1 VVAPVGVGAD
11 GQTYNIN
18 ADLVA
23 GTLAITLEA
32 EKLFLL
38 TNTPGVNSKQG
49 ELFAE
54 LDSAQVAALVADGTI
69 AGGMLPKVDC
79 ALDAVRGG
87 VGTALIIDG
96 RINHALMLEMFTD
109 AGVGTQIK
117 V

>member
-1 VVAPVGVGAD
+1 MVAPVGVGED

-23 GTLAITLEA
+23 GKLAITLGA

-38 TNTPGVNSKQG
+38 TNIPGVNSKQG
-49 ELFAE
+49 ELYHE
-54 LDSAQVAALVADGTI
+54 LDSTQIAALIKDGTI
-69 AGGMLPKVDC
+69 AGGMLPKVEC
-79 ALDAVRGG
+79 ALDAVTGG
-87 VGTALIIDG
+87 VSTALILDG